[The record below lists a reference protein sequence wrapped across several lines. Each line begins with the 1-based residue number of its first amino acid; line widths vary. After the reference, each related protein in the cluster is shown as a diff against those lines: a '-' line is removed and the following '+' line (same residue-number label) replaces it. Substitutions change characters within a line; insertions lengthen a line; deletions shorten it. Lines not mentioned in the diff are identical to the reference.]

1 MVDVP
6 HVGEWKYSFR
16 YRGRATSIHCLFLMK
31 AIVSTITPWL
41 CQCLSLLHISGDYLL
56 RMQRAAGVLRG
67 QGGESGLRKRSGLQH
82 GPPHIITIYFLESVR
97 GGRAIS
103 SPSPVSLFSA
113 DARRAIRFRLSTVYS
128 ITVPHVS
135 EIARQRVS
143 PLVSGVRAGLSGLRR
158 VRVVSVPPFP
168 LELAKRNIFARSI
181 DRNPEQNDEG
191 GAFPLVRRASS
202 SDMTCYSAVHLLHFY
217 VSKSLH
223 SYAGGVR
230 NTADLILIEG

>member
-1 MVDVP
+1 MD
-6 HVGEWKYSFR
+6 G
-16 YRGRATSIHCLFLMK
+16 LFFF
-31 AIVSTITPWL
+31 
-41 CQCLSLLHISGDYLL
+41 
-56 RMQRAAGVLRG
+56 
-67 QGGESGLRKRSGLQH
+67 E
-82 GPPHIITIYFLESVR
+82 E
-97 GGRAIS
+97 
-103 SPSPVSLFSA
+103 
-113 DARRAIRFRLSTVYS
+113 STVYS

-202 SDMTCYSAVHLLHFY
+202 SDIRAIVPSTCSIFY

>member
-1 MVDVP
+1 M
-6 HVGEWKYSFR
+6 
-16 YRGRATSIHCLFLMK
+16 
-31 AIVSTITPWL
+31 
-41 CQCLSLLHISGDYLL
+41 
-56 RMQRAAGVLRG
+56 
-67 QGGESGLRKRSGLQH
+67 
-82 GPPHIITIYFLESVR
+82 
-97 GGRAIS
+97 
-103 SPSPVSLFSA
+103 
-113 DARRAIRFRLSTVYS
+113 
-128 ITVPHVS
+128 
-135 EIARQRVS
+135 S
-143 PLVSGVRAGLSGLRR
+143 PLVSGVRAGLLGLQR

-223 SYAGGVR
+223 LYAGGVR

>member
-1 MVDVP
+1 M
-6 HVGEWKYSFR
+6 R
-16 YRGRATSIHCLFLMK
+16 
-31 AIVSTITPWL
+31 
-41 CQCLSLLHISGDYLL
+41 
-56 RMQRAAGVLRG
+56 RAAGVLRG

-128 ITVPHVS
+128 IAVPHVS
-135 EIARQRVS
+135 E
-143 PLVSGVRAGLSGLRR
+143 
-158 VRVVSVPPFP
+158 
-168 LELAKRNIFARSI
+168 RNIIARSI

-230 NTADLILIEG
+230 NTMDLILIEG

>member
-1 MVDVP
+1 MFIFDESYCLHCYSLTLSMPLSPP
-6 HVGEWKYSFR
+6 HK
-16 YRGRATSIHCLFLMK
+16 RGLLAMHATGSC
-31 AIVSTITPWL
+31 
-41 CQCLSLLHISGDYLL
+41 
-56 RMQRAAGVLRG
+56 VLRD
-67 QGGESGLRKRSGLQH
+67 QGGQSGLRKQSGLQH

-143 PLVSGVRAGLSGLRR
+143 PLVSGVRAGLSWVRC
-158 VRVVSVPPFP
+158 VRVISVPPFP

-181 DRNPEQNDEG
+181 EKMMRVMHSRLLG
-191 GAFPLVRRASS
+191 GLVR
-202 SDMTCYSAVHLLHFY
+202 V
-217 VSKSLH
+217 
-223 SYAGGVR
+223 
-230 NTADLILIEG
+230 I

>member
-1 MVDVP
+1 M
-6 HVGEWKYSFR
+6 
-16 YRGRATSIHCLFLMK
+16 RAGSGSGPDSSMAHLT
-31 AIVSTITPWL
+31 
-41 CQCLSLLHISGDYLL
+41 LSPYISW
-56 RMQRAAGVLRG
+56 
-67 QGGESGLRKRSGLQH
+67 SSC
-82 GPPHIITIYFLESVR
+82 

-113 DARRAIRFRLSTVYS
+113 DTRRAIRFRLSTVYS

-143 PLVSGVRAGLSGLRR
+143 PLVSGVRAGLSGLQHI
-158 VRVVSVPPFP
+158 RVVSVLPFP
-168 LELAKRNIFARSI
+168 LELAKRNIFVRSI

-223 SYAGGVR
+223 SYVGGVR

>member
-1 MVDVP
+1 MAMC
-6 HVGEWKYSFR
+6 G
-16 YRGRATSIHCLFLMK
+16 
-31 AIVSTITPWL
+31 IVRPRTKQPL
-41 CQCLSLLHISGDYLL
+41 
-56 RMQRAAGVLRG
+56 
-67 QGGESGLRKRSGLQH
+67 
-82 GPPHIITIYFLESVR
+82 
-97 GGRAIS
+97 
-103 SPSPVSLFSA
+103 
-113 DARRAIRFRLSTVYS
+113 RLSTIYS
-128 ITVPHVS
+128 IAVPHVS

-143 PLVSGVRAGLSGLRR
+143 PLVSGLRAGLSGLRR

-202 SDMTCYSAVHLLHFY
+202 SDMTCNSAVHLLHFY

-223 SYAGGVR
+223 SYVGGVR